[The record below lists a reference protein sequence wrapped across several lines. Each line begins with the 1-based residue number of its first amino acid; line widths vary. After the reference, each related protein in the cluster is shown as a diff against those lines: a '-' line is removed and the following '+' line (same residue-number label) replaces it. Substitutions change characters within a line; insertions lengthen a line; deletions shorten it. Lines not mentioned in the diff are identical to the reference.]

1 MRPGAGEPPPAPP
14 PPAAWGPSPAASGSL
29 LLAECAPPP
38 CSALWKLL
46 ASIPAEQ
53 RRRIASLAID
63 GTSATT
69 LLIDGDSGRCLA
81 PPKMYNE
88 AQPAAVVARAK
99 QMAPPDHTATAAT
112 STLCKV
118 LAWDEAG
125 VWQAAAEAAGGE
137 VEPAILHQ
145 ADWVAALLHGEW
157 RVTDYNNALKLGYD
171 PAEEAYPEWL
181 ADQVRGGGRCGAGG
195 WVGGA
200 AGWAGV
206 RVCALLKGR
215 YLLQRQQQ
223 HAWMGM
229 CDLRAQQYAMPPR

>member
-1 MRPGAGEPPPAPP
+1 MGPPPLPP
-14 PPAAWGPSPAASGSL
+14 PTACRRRCLGPLTRCLWLTL
-29 LLAECAPPP
+29 LLAGRADPLR
-38 CSALWKLL
+38 SALWKLL

-69 LLIDGDSGRCLA
+69 LLIDGSSGRCLA
-81 PPKMYNE
+81 PPKMYHE
-88 AQPAAVVARAK
+88 VQPAAVVARAK
-99 QMAPPDHTATAAT
+99 QIAPPEHTATAAT

-125 VWQAAAEAAGGE
+125 VWQAAAAAAAGAAGGE

-171 PAEEAYPEWL
+171 PAEEAYPDWL
-181 ADQVRGGGRCGAGG
+181 AEQVRGGCGLGVG
-195 WVGGA
+195 WVGGFWCHF
-200 AGWAGV
+200 G
-206 RVCALLKGR
+206 LFS
-215 YLLQRQQQ
+215 
-223 HAWMGM
+223 
-229 CDLRAQQYAMPPR
+229 PR

>member
-1 MRPGAGEPPPAPP
+1 VRAV
-14 PPAAWGPSPAASGSL
+14 
-29 LLAECAPPP
+29 PP

-69 LLIDGDSGRCLA
+69 LLIDGGSGRCLA

-88 AQPAAVVARAK
+88 AQNAAVVAHAK
-99 QMAPPDHTATAAT
+99 QMAPPDHAATAAT

-125 VWQAAAEAAGGE
+125 VWQAAAAAAAGAEGGE
-137 VEPAILHQ
+137 LEPAILHQ

-181 ADQVRGGGRCGAGG
+181 AEQVRGGGRFGVGVCGVG
-195 WVGGA
+195 WGPA
-200 AGWAGV
+200 AWAASAHF
-206 RVCALLKGR
+206 CK
-215 YLLQRQQQ
+215 LQ
-223 HAWMGM
+223 GNT
-229 CDLRAQQYAMPPR
+229 LVV